1 MIMTGFWTIRSM
13 ASEGGTVVLAAMGMI
28 SVRRGQ
34 VARELI

>member
-13 ASEGGTVVLAAMGMI
+13 DFEGGTVVLATMGMKF
-28 SVRRGQ
+28 VEEK